1 MQAYKCD
8 RCGGFYEERPVE
20 VLSEISRIFDRH
32 VYGIAFE
39 CTSRT
44 YSLDLCSDC
53 LAEFKAWYESGAAVK
68 EQMK

>member
-8 RCGGFYEERPVE
+8 RCGGLYAKKAVE
-20 VLSEISRIFDRH
+20 ALNKISEIYGRH

-39 CTSRT
+39 CISRT